1 MLRFSLCEGGFRM
14 DLSFNQAW
22 LAAKFEE
29 IRRRLLKAIEQL
41 NDEQLNWR
49 PNDVS
54 HSIATLIRH
63 MDGNMKERVEK
74 GILGR
79 DVFRDRALDFLPNP
93 LSKEELIATIDLRF
107 GFLIET
113 VKGLTETDLLRT
125 QMVRSKERTNLDMLH
140 QCAAHYSEHMGQI
153 LYIAKLCLNDT
164 YKSTSI

>member
-1 MLRFSLCEGGFRM
+1 ME
-14 DLSFNQAW
+14 LSFNQTW
-22 LAAKFEE
+22 LAGKFEE

-41 NDEQLNWR
+41 SDEQLNWR
-49 PNDVS
+49 PNEVS

-79 DVFRDRALDFLPNP
+79 DVVRDRARDFVPSP
-93 LSKEELIATIDLRF
+93 LTQEELLAIVEERF
-107 GFLIET
+107 EFLVET
-113 VKGLTETDLLRT
+113 VRGLTEVDLTRT
-125 QMVRSKERTNLDMLH
+125 QTVRAKERSNLDMLH

-153 LYIAKLCLNDT
+153 FYIAKLSLNDA